1 MPDATDAEVWY
12 TDAVNWATKN
22 ELVKEFTE
30 DAAATRGEVKD
41 ILDAYCAMLN
51 VTPESPL
58 MKGNEN
64 GDLMLD
70 KTLTRSEFAQI
81 LVNLSQLPMPLAD

>member
-1 MPDATDAEVWY
+1 
-12 TDAVNWATKN
+12 
-22 ELVKEFTE
+22 
-30 DAAATRGEVKD
+30 
-41 ILDAYCAMLN
+41 
-51 VTPESPL
+51 